1 MCDDYPEIVG
11 TDTLKRC
18 WVLLRSS
25 TTSEDLGN
33 VCRLLDADLR
43 PLTPDYTC
51 ERSRE
56 IFEEHKQI
64 AQEYLKVQTEIALL
78 SQHKNEMLK
87 NLSLDSLKQQQ
98 ELRKLEDE
106 KESLVKLCR
115 NLTRQLQ
122 IMKDQR
128 INGALTNASAPT
140 IVPAVPGNNGW
151 VVVPRQDPSRLSWD
165 ATYGIQKSQR
175 EYTYVTSYDGRPAM
189 RNVDAE

>member
-1 MCDDYPEIVG
+1 MCDDCPEIVG

-43 PLTPDYTC
+43 PLTPDDTC
-51 ERSRE
+51 KLSCE

-78 SQHKNEMLK
+78 SQSRNEMLK
-87 NLSLDSLKQQQ
+87 NLSIDSLKQQQ

-106 KESLVKLCR
+106 KESLVKLYR
-115 NLTRQLQ
+115 NLKRQLQ
-122 IMKDQR
+122 IMKDQG
-128 INGALTNASAPT
+128 INGALTSAATAAAAPT
-140 IVPAVPGNNGW
+140 IGPAVSGNNGW
-151 VVVPRQDPSRLSWD
+151 VVVPRQDPSRLS
-165 ATYGIQKSQR
+165 
-175 EYTYVTSYDGRPAM
+175 
-189 RNVDAE
+189 

>member
-43 PLTPDYTC
+43 PLTPDDTC
-51 ERSRE
+51 KRSRE

-87 NLSLDSLKQQQ
+87 NLSIDSLRQQQ

-106 KESLVKLCR
+106 KESLLKLCR
-115 NLTRQLQ
+115 NLQRQLQ

-128 INGALTNASAPT
+128 IKGALTNAAAAAAAAAATPT
-140 IVPAVPGNNGW
+140 IGPAVSGNNGW
-151 VVVPRQDPSRLSWD
+151 VVVPRPDPSRLS
-165 ATYGIQKSQR
+165 
-175 EYTYVTSYDGRPAM
+175 
-189 RNVDAE
+189 

>member
-1 MCDDYPEIVG
+1 MIDMCDDYPEIVG

-43 PLTPDYTC
+43 PLTPDDTC
-51 ERSRE
+51 KLSRE

-64 AQEYLKVQTEIALL
+64 AEEYLKVQTEIALL

-87 NLSLDSLKQQQ
+87 NLSLDSLQQQQ

-128 INGALTNASAPT
+128 GALTSTAATST
-140 IVPAVPGNNGW
+140 IGPAVSGNNGW
-151 VVVPRQDPSRLSWD
+151 VVVPHSSRLS
-165 ATYGIQKSQR
+165 
-175 EYTYVTSYDGRPAM
+175 
-189 RNVDAE
+189 

>member
-1 MCDDYPEIVG
+1 MIDMCDDYPEIVG

-43 PLTPDYTC
+43 PLTPDDTC
-51 ERSRE
+51 KLSRE

-64 AQEYLKVQTEIALL
+64 AEEYLKVQTEIALL

-87 NLSLDSLKQQQ
+87 NLSVDSLRQQQ

-106 KESLVKLCR
+106 KESLLKLCR

-128 INGALTNASAPT
+128 GALTSAAAAST
-140 IVPAVPGNNGW
+140 IGPAVSGNNGW
-151 VVVPRQDPSRLSWD
+151 VVVPHRQDPSRLS
-165 ATYGIQKSQR
+165 
-175 EYTYVTSYDGRPAM
+175 
-189 RNVDAE
+189 